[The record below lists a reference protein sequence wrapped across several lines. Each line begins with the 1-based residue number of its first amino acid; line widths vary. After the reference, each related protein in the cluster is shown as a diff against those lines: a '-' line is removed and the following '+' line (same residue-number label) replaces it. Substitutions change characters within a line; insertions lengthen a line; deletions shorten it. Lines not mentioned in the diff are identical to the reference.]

1 MKTVLSVMAFAIP
14 CLSLAQEQDS
24 IRQLSNIE
32 IVAEQVIQ
40 KADGQ
45 LIFPSEVQKQSST
58 NGYTM
63 LQKLALPNL
72 RIDNAS
78 HSVSVIDNRGSV
90 QLRING
96 IEVSRQEMM
105 ALDPKQIIKIDYIDN
120 PGVRYGDEVAYVI
133 NLLPEEPIVVMSL
146 VRT

>member
-90 QLRING
+90 
-96 IEVSRQEMM
+96 
-105 ALDPKQIIKIDYIDN
+105 IIA
-120 PGVRYGDEVAYVI
+120 V
-133 NLLPEEPIVVMSL
+133 
-146 VRT
+146 